1 MVLSQQP
8 KMMFNPQGFD
18 AVSVEEL
25 ASWLRVD
32 GDSEGD
38 MLGALR
44 VSALDSIEDEC
55 GQPIFKRDWLLI
67 TESLPTEL
75 PGVVVNGI
83 SSMELL
89 LADGT
94 RRTMQPDEKLFE
106 LAGPFVDYAPALKT
120 LRVKRVTTTYSAG
133 YVPQL
138 LPGTIKMALRIL
150 VSDWY
155 DDRSD
160 GPRSLP
166 TKVSRMLAHYKRYK

>member
-8 KMMFNPQGFD
+8 KTMFNPQGFD

-32 GDSEGD
+32 SDSEGD

-67 TESLPTEL
+67 TDGLPAEL
-75 PGVVVNGI
+75 PGVVVNSI
-83 SSMELL
+83 LTMDLL

-94 RRTMQPDEKLFE
+94 IRTVKPEEKLFE
-106 LAGPFVDYAPALKT
+106 LAGPFVDYAPGLVSQ
-120 LRVKRVTTTYSAG
+120 RVNRVMTTYSAG
-133 YVPQL
+133 YLPQL

-160 GPRSLP
+160 GARSLP